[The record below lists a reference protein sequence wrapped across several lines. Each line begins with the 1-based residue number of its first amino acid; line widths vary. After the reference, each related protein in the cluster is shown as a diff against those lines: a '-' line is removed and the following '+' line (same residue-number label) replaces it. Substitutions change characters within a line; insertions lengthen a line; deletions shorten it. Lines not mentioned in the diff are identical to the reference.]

1 MDPGRV
7 LTMIPYTPYTI
18 EVQRIILRSLH
29 SDIVIVKLN
38 VKVNSLCL
46 SSNIDSAPHRE
57 LKVMGSI
64 IFVHHTFMVT
74 DFGFSSEI

>member
-1 MDPGRV
+1 
-7 LTMIPYTPYTI
+7 MIPYTPYTI
-18 EVQRIILRSLH
+18 GSLWNHTSCFLH

-46 SSNIDSAPHRE
+46 SSNIDSVPYRK
-57 LKVMGSI
+57 LKVTGST

-74 DFGFSSEI
+74 DFGFSSEM